1 MADPNYD
8 PVSLNAPSVSV
19 VEEDDRTDAG
29 RDLEDSRLGLCQ
41 VFPFLS
47 VAIYLF
53 DLATDIGFVVILFKH
68 AHEWGVVHAG
78 LNLSAWAGILIIL
91 RISCGILTNLCAT
104 LERIDAEKLDH
115 LTKLTLF
122 LMCLLPDH
130 QLLTAMWWHLGTAV
144 GRTRSV
150 SVLEWAGFT
159 RLLHGMVVTVPQAI
173 FQTYYLVT
181 VRFYLP
187 SVPVVLP
194 SISITASVL
203 SAALGFTF
211 HVIYKYY
218 DSQRDYPD
226 PFKSALLALASFVV
240 IGGRSLTAA
249 LVGFAYWPWFS
260 LLCLVLI
267 WLSLLV
273 VWTVKVRLAG
283 GNPRESPG
291 VRCLMA
297 AVEILV
303 STAGWKWYLTV
314 SVSFIF
320 LSVAYFIQGHSQAYQ
335 AVLFGV
341 AMSAHLFGFLLL
353 LASRG
358 VHEKAFY
365 ETLQIRRT
373 TGEG

>member
-1 MADPNYD
+1 MEDSNYD
-8 PVSLNAPSVSV
+8 PVSLNAPSGPAAG
-19 VEEDDRTDAG
+19 EEDRTDVGVA
-29 RDLEDSRLGLCQ
+29 SRVSQMGLCH

-47 VAIYLF
+47 AGIYVF
-53 DLATDIGFVVILFKH
+53 DIATDIAFIVMLFQH
-68 AHEWGVVHAG
+68 AREWGVVHAG
-78 LNLSAWAGILIIL
+78 LNLNAWAGILIIL
-91 RISCGILTNLCAT
+91 RIAGGILANLCAT

-115 LTKLTLF
+115 LTKLALF
-122 LMCLLPDH
+122 LLCLLPDH
-130 QLLTAMWWHLGTAV
+130 QLLTAMWWHLGMAV
-144 GRTRSV
+144 GQTRSV
-150 SVLEWAGFT
+150 SVMEWAGFT

-187 SVPVVLP
+187 SVPAVLP
-194 SISITASVL
+194 SISITVSVL

-226 PFKSALLALASFVV
+226 PLKSTLLALASFFI
-240 IGGRSLTAA
+240 IGGRSLTVA
-249 LVGFAYWPWFS
+249 LVAFAYWPWFS
-260 LLCLVLI
+260 LMCLLLI

-273 VWTVKVRLAG
+273 VWTVKVHLAG

-303 STAGWKWYLTV
+303 SAASWKWYLTLTL
-314 SVSFIF
+314 SFIF
-320 LSVAYFIQGHSQAYQ
+320 LSVAYFIQGYTQAFQ

-341 AMSAHLFGFLLL
+341 AMCAHLLGFLLL

-365 ETLQIRRT
+365 ETLQIKRAA
-373 TGEG
+373 GDE